1 VIACLFAAGITTNV
15 LLVAGLRNP
24 TVRARYMAVRELLA
38 EYSRLEFH
46 DSLLELLGCARI
58 SRGRVDEHLTALRHN
73 FDAAKEAIKTQ
84 FAFAS
89 DISDIARPSAIDA
102 SLELIERGYHKRCS
116 GLPSPIPGVTGCSP
130 AMRRIK

>member
-1 VIACLFAAGITTNV
+1 
-15 LLVAGLRNP
+15 
-24 TVRARYMAVRELLA
+24 MAVRELLA